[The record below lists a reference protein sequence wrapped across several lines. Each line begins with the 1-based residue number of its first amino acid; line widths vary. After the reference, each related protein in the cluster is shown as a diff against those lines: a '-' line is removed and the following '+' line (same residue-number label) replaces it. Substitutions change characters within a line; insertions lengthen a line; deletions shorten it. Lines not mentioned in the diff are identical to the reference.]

1 MSAAPDVPSPGKLDP
16 LMEEIPA
23 GTDLVRVYDR
33 RWGPLDFNPTSSS
46 ARLRP
51 IHDRQG
57 AVVPSAY
64 VAARTSRRRWPEA
77 VLRSVTALRTH
88 PGPGRPRLYALQ
100 VDPLDLCVVRL
111 TSPVRVARLHGAGLT
126 RLGLL
131 REHVIDTDEADYPYT
146 ARWAQ
151 TIWGS
156 RPRPHGI
163 AWTSRQNDSG
173 RAYVLWA
180 GRIKPGATTAPRHA
194 IRLDREPGRD
204 LVRQACVAAR
214 VDFEGLSRTLRARR
228 PARARVGQRRE
239 PRFELLAP

>member
-1 MSAAPDVPSPGKLDP
+1 VSESPDVPSPGRLDP
-16 LMEEIPA
+16 LLEEIPA

-46 ARLRP
+46 ARFRP

-64 VAARTSRRRWPEA
+64 VASDVETALAEA
-77 VLRSVTALRTH
+77 VLRGVTALRTH
-88 PGPGRPRLYALQ
+88 PGPNRPRLYALQ

-111 TSPVRVARLHGAGLT
+111 TRTVRIVRLHGAGLT

-131 REHVIDTDEADYPYT
+131 REHVINTDEADYPYT

-180 GRIKPGATTAPRHA
+180 GRIKPGGIAAPRHA

-204 LVRQACVAAR
+204 LVRQACAAAR
-214 VDFEGLSRTLRARR
+214 VDFEG
-228 PARARVGQRRE
+228 
-239 PRFELLAP
+239 

>member
-1 MSAAPDVPSPGKLDP
+1 VSEPPAVPSPGKLDL

-46 ARLRP
+46 ARFRP
-51 IHDRQG
+51 ILDRQG
-57 AVVPSAY
+57 TPVPSAY
-64 VAARTSRRRWPEA
+64 VASDVETALAEA
-77 VLRSVTALRTH
+77 VLRGVTALRVR
-88 PGPGRPRLYALQ
+88 PGPGHPRLYALQ

-111 TSPVRVARLHGAGLT
+111 THTIRVARLHGAGLT

-156 RPRPHGI
+156 RSRPHGI

-180 GRIKPGATTAPRHA
+180 GRVKPEGIAAPQHA

-204 LVRQACVAAR
+204 LVRQACATAR
-214 VDFEGLSRTLRARR
+214 VDFEG
-228 PARARVGQRRE
+228 
-239 PRFELLAP
+239 

>member
-1 MSAAPDVPSPGKLDP
+1 MSAPPDVPSPGKLDP

-23 GTDLVRVYDR
+23 GTDLIRVYDR
-33 RWGPLDFNPTSSS
+33 RWEPLDFNPTSSS
-46 ARLRP
+46 ARFRP

-64 VAARTSRRRWPEA
+64 VASDVETALAEA
-77 VLRSVTALRTH
+77 VLRGVTALRTQ

-111 TSPVRVARLHGAGLT
+111 TRPVRVARLHGAGLT

-156 RPRPHGI
+156 RSRPHGI

-173 RAYVLWA
+173 RAYLLWA
-180 GRIKPGATTAPRHA
+180 GRIKPGGIAAARHA

-204 LVRQACVAAR
+204 LVRQACAAAR
-214 VDFEGLSRTLRARR
+214 VDFEG
-228 PARARVGQRRE
+228 
-239 PRFELLAP
+239 